1 MLEEPGTGGAR
12 HWQVTSCVQGAPLLP
27 SDGRA
32 PGSHG
37 HSWPPP
43 GQVSLKASQTSLVSD
58 LNLAALL
65 PTFVIV
71 PHHLF
76 PSREPAAGFATK
88 GPENEAAAGDVLK
101 TGPSQSL
108 SPVQVLQTRLF
119 YKIWLANFAIGLSQV
134 VFCRKI
140 AVGYKLKFI
149 IPCLLGKYF
158 K

>member
-27 SDGRA
+27 ADGRA
-32 PGSHG
+32 SGSHG
-37 HSWPPP
+37 HSCPPP
-43 GQVSLKASQTSLVSD
+43 GQVSFKASQTSLVSD
-58 LNLAALL
+58 FNLGALL

-88 GPENEAAAGDVLK
+88 GPENEAAGDSLK
-101 TGPSQSL
+101 TGPSKSL

-134 VFCRKI
+134 VFCKKI
-140 AVGYKLKFI
+140 AVNKKNCMKMSIF
-149 IPCLLGKYF
+149 F
-158 K
+158 